1 MPPEQT
7 QPEEDAAGGAAG
19 RASGRAA
26 GKAAPHAD
34 AGTASASPSAAVC
47 PACAGRLY
55 PRELACADCGLL
67 VRTRYRKNEFFDL
80 DDDSLHLLRVFIA
93 CKGRI
98 RDMERA
104 LGVSYPT
111 VKSRL
116 AALREKLGFGEEP
129 ALREPPAAESEDAAR
144 TPAQRR
150 AAVLDRLESGEID
163 FGAAM
168 RLLKSGLG
176 HKDIPAG

>member
-1 MPPEQT
+1 M
-7 QPEEDAAGGAAG
+7 QPEEKAPQADAA
-19 RASGRAA
+19 
-26 GKAAPHAD
+26 
-34 AGTASASPSAAVC
+34 ASAGPPSTGIC

-67 VRTRYRKNEFFDL
+67 VRTRFRKNEFFDL

-93 CKGRI
+93 CEGRI

-116 AALREKLGFGEEP
+116 AALREKLGFDEGTTESEP
-129 ALREPPAAESEDAAR
+129 TSAAETEPTPAAQ
-144 TPAQRR
+144 TPTEQR
-150 AAVLDRLESGEID
+150 AAILDRLESGEIGFD
-163 FGAAM
+163 EAM
-168 RLLKSGLG
+168 RLLKSGL
-176 HKDIPAG
+176 DA